1 VPNKRRSP
9 RNSVKKHSK
18 SNKNVRR
25 RLLYV
30 ENKRKRPN
38 YQKKSVSNYKRSKT
52 LRRRSKKGMNSTK
65 RKISQKLW
73 SSTQLPLN

>member
-1 VPNKRRSP
+1 VPNKRSSP
-9 RNSVKKHSK
+9 KNSVKKHSK
-18 SNKNVRR
+18 NNRNVRQ
-25 RLLYV
+25 RLHYV
-30 ENKRKRPN
+30 ENKRKKPN

-52 LRRRSKKGMNSTK
+52 LRRRSKKVMNFTK

>member
-1 VPNKRRSP
+1 VPNKRSSP
-9 RNSVKKHSK
+9 RNSVKRHSK
-18 SNKNVRR
+18 SNKNVRP

-30 ENKRKRPN
+30 ESKRKRPN
-38 YQKKSVSNYKRSKT
+38 YQKKSVLSYKRSKT